1 MARNAVLMQDT
12 GEELAERKARLVRLG
27 CGIAA
32 LRLHRRMTRKALASR
47 LGVSSKLL
55 GYWERG
61 ACRPPV
67 EMFVELCRELRT
79 TTEDLLAAGEMREA
93 YLLRRH
99 GGPEVSERRSDM
111 SNETSEETSVTPGV
125 GIDPGIVPIEPDLK
139 SERVQEE
146 GVAPEPGPVQA
157 G

>member
-1 MARNAVLMQDT
+1 MARNAVLMQSA
-12 GEELAERKARLVRLG
+12 GEELVERKARLVRLG

-79 TTEDLLAAGEMREA
+79 TTEDLLAAGETREA
-93 YLLRRH
+93 YLLRRRD
-99 GGPEVSERRSDM
+99 GPEVSERRSEM
-111 SNETSEETSVTPGV
+111 SNETSVTPGV
-125 GIDPGIVPIEPDLK
+125 EIDPGIVPPEPDLK

-146 GVAPEPGPVQA
+146 GVAPTSPVPGPVQA

>member
-1 MARNAVLMQDT
+1 MARNAVLMQSA

-79 TTEDLLAAGEMREA
+79 TTEDLLAAGETREA

-99 GGPEVSERRSDM
+99 DGPEVSERRSDM
-111 SNETSEETSVTPGV
+111 SNETSSTVPSV
-125 GIDPGIVPIEPDLK
+125 GIDPGVVPIEPDLK

-146 GVAPEPGPVQA
+146 SVAPEPGPVQA